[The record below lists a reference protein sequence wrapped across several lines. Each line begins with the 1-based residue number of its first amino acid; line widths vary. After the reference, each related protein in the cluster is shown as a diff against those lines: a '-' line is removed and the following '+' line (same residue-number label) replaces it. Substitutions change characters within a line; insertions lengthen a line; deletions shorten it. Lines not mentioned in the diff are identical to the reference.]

1 MKKKLLTAV
10 IICQVCFLM
19 LGKDESKNEPDK
31 IQHEVKNKEKQEN
44 EPPWSVTNLS
54 VKEEIKIWQ
63 KAYPDVQFALDYS
76 KEKKDWLIK
85 VTNYGKSQIF
95 YWVGGLYLPESEL
108 ENKDK
113 YWHVITPYKNEIL
126 DPATFS
132 KEQAERIKNF
142 GSSENRKNGKVSS
155 KYIFNAIY
163 DTSTRKSTEQ
173 HIKQIQFLNRNV
185 NVHEYLKEPLKRVE
199 EKINSLSQKNKDVKN
214 FLEELSSCESY
225 NWREIR
231 DSNTRSFHSHGI
243 AIDILPKHWGKK
255 IIYWGFEKNK
265 GNQNWMLIPVSERWM
280 PPKEVIG
287 IFLEEG
293 FIWGGNWAVWDN
305 MHFEYHPEL
314 TQFVK

>member
-95 YWVGGLYLPESEL
+95 YWAGGLYLPEPEL

-113 YWHVITPYKNEIL
+113 
-126 DPATFS
+126 
-132 KEQAERIKNF
+132 
-142 GSSENRKNGKVSS
+142 
-155 KYIFNAIY
+155 
-163 DTSTRKSTEQ
+163 
-173 HIKQIQFLNRNV
+173 
-185 NVHEYLKEPLKRVE
+185 
-199 EKINSLSQKNKDVKN
+199 
-214 FLEELSSCESY
+214 
-225 NWREIR
+225 
-231 DSNTRSFHSHGI
+231 
-243 AIDILPKHWGKK
+243 
-255 IIYWGFEKNK
+255 
-265 GNQNWMLIPVSERWM
+265 
-280 PPKEVIG
+280 
-287 IFLEEG
+287 
-293 FIWGGNWAVWDN
+293 
-305 MHFEYHPEL
+305 
-314 TQFVK
+314 